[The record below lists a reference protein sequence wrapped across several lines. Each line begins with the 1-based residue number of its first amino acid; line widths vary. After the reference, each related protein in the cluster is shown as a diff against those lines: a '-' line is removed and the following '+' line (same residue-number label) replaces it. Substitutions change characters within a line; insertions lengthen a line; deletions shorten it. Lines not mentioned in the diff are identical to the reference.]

1 MDSERHLEDVNQ
13 FVHLVETLGFPIF
26 MSGLL
31 IFVLYLMLRWMM
43 NILLSKIQSLWDMIV
58 KLIDRV
64 RALDNSLVRLETMIR
79 LMKEIDPDWER
90 IGKLDPEDRRKD

>member
-1 MDSERHLEDVNQ
+1 LEDVNQ
-13 FVHLVETLGFPIF
+13 FVHLIETLGFPIF

-43 NILLSKIQSLWDMIV
+43 NILLAKIQALWDMTV

-64 RALDNSLVRLETMIR
+64 RSLSDSIIKLETMVR
-79 LMKEIDPDWER
+79 LMRDLDPDYTDMGKIDP
-90 IGKLDPEDRRKD
+90 KDRRKG

>member
-1 MDSERHLEDVNQ
+1 MTEDVNQ

-43 NILLSKIQSLWDMIV
+43 HILLAKIQALWDMTV
-58 KLIDRV
+58 KLIDRI
-64 RALDNSLVRLETMIR
+64 RALDNSIVRMETMLRI
-79 LMKEIDPDWER
+79 LNQLDHDWENV
-90 IGKLDPEDRRKD
+90 GKRDHQDRRKD

>member
-43 NILLSKIQSLWDMIV
+43 NILLAKIQALWDMTV

-64 RALDNSLVRLETMIR
+64 RALDNSVVRLETMIR

-90 IGKLDPEDRRKD
+90 IGKLDPNDRRKD

>member
-1 MDSERHLEDVNQ
+1 MTEDVNQ

-43 NILLSKIQSLWDMIV
+43 NTLIAKIQALWDMTV
-58 KLIDRV
+58 KLIDRI
-64 RALDNSLVRLETMIR
+64 RALDNSIVRMETMLR
-79 LMKEIDPDWER
+79 LLNQLDPDWDHV
-90 IGKLDPEDRRKD
+90 GKLDHQDKRVD

>member
-1 MDSERHLEDVNQ
+1 MSEDVNQ

-43 NILLSKIQSLWDMIV
+43 NVLLAKIQALWDMTV
-58 KLIDRV
+58 KLIDRI
-64 RALDNSLVRLETMIR
+64 RALDNSIVRMETLLR
-79 LMKEIDPDWER
+79 LLNQLDPDWDHV
-90 IGKLDPEDRRKD
+90 GKMDHQDRRKD

>member
-1 MDSERHLEDVNQ
+1 MTDDVNQ

-43 NILLSKIQSLWDMIV
+43 NTLMSKIQSLWDMTV
-58 KLIDRV
+58 KLIDRI
-64 RALDNSLVRLETMIR
+64 RALDNSIVRMETMMR
-79 LMKEIDPDWER
+79 LLNQLDPDWDHV
-90 IGKLDPEDRRKD
+90 GKLDHQDRRKD